1 MSQDHRSEGEQ
12 AEQIVTTGD
21 IIGWKW
27 ARKTTDSNLS
37 KEEAKSETLPAP
49 AAALPLPE
57 PVPHSQRYEP
67 RSLLGKGGMGEVKL
81 CKDVIIGREVA
92 LKSLL
97 PALVSDD
104 GLRNRFLR
112 EAQIQGQ
119 LEHPAIVPVYDL
131 SRDADG
137 TPFFTMKR
145 LRGRTLEDI
154 LKGLQQGRPEDLAAY
169 PRHRLLRTLAA
180 VCQAVDFAHCRGV
193 LHRDLKPAN
202 IMMGDFGEVY
212 VIDWGLAKVKGSS
225 EPATSLVAPT
235 AEVGA
240 TAVGTVTGTLAY
252 MSPEQAR
259 AQGDAIDARS
269 DVFTLGVIL
278 FELLT
283 LQRLRPPGT
292 PERVLLAI
300 YEEQPER
307 PSARAK
313 DRDIAPELD
322 EICVRA
328 TQKEPAARYATVRE
342 LHSALD
348 RYLSGERSLILR
360 QKLAA
365 EHTDAAAAAAE
376 RALSGESDA
385 APARRQALAA
395 IGQAVA
401 LDPNNSRALA
411 ILHRLLTEP
420 PVKLPAEVE
429 SQVQQIMATHER
441 HSLGSLMLTGGA
453 LFFLIPILFAMGI
466 RDWRLM
472 TLLLGFGAMSL
483 TLRFWVSRPGV
494 ALSWRYV
501 TQLASL
507 ALYFCMGRIFGPLVL
522 PGAALLTHTVL
533 NSLTAHAGPRRFAV
547 ASSCGL
553 IIAMVLL
560 ERLGVLAP
568 SYSFVG
574 GAMVIAPNLVT
585 LSPGL
590 TEILLLG
597 MSVITL
603 AIAGLSIGRL
613 PPQQLVAERQKALH
627 AWQMSHLL
635 PKS

>member
-1 MSQDHRSEGEQ
+1 MSQDHRSEGEL
-12 AEQIVTTGD
+12 AEQVVTTGD
-21 IIGWKW
+21 IIGWQW
-27 ARKTTDSNLS
+27 VRK
-37 KEEAKSETLPAP
+37 KEEAQRAETLPAT

-57 PVPHSQRYEP
+57 PVPHAQRYEP
-67 RSLLGKGGMGEVKL
+67 RSVLGKGGMGEVKL
-81 CKDVIIGREVA
+81 CKDVVVGREVA

-97 PALVSDD
+97 PGLVADD
-104 GLRNRFLR
+104 GIRTRFLR

-154 LKGLQQGRPEDLAAY
+154 LKGLRQGRPEDLAAY
-169 PRHRLLRTLAA
+169 PRYRLLRTLAA

-225 EPATSLVAPT
+225 EPMSSPMSSPVQPT
-235 AEVGA
+235 ADIGA

-259 AQGDAIDARS
+259 AQGDAIDVRS

-283 LQRLRPPGT
+283 LQRLRPAGT

-307 PSARAK
+307 PSARAQ

-328 TQKEPAARYATVRE
+328 TQKDPAARYATVRE
-342 LHSALD
+342 LHGALD
-348 RYLSGERSLILR
+348 RYLAGERSLVLR
-360 QKLAA
+360 QQLAA
-365 EHTDAAAAAAE
+365 EHTTAAAAAAE
-376 RALSGESDA
+376 RALAGEDDA
-385 APARRQALAA
+385 APARLQALSA

-401 LDPNNSRALA
+401 LDPNNSRALS

-429 SQVQQIMATHER
+429 SQVQEIMATHER

-453 LFFLIPILFAMGI
+453 LFFLIPILLAMGV

-472 TLLLGFGAMSL
+472 ALLLGFGAVSL

-494 ALSWRYV
+494 MLKWRYV
-501 TQLASL
+501 AQLASL

-522 PGAALLTHTVL
+522 PGVAILTHTVL

-553 IIAMVLL
+553 LIVMVLL
-560 ERLGVLAP
+560 EQLGVLAP

-603 AIAGLSIGRL
+603 AVAGLSIGRL